1 MSDFANWIREKTKER
16 QEQLFRQGFWQGYW
30 EGFWEAF
37 NQAYADTRAGLP
49 ELRLGSEFNNL
60 CRLGLT
66 YENPAYVEPPPVHY
80 SSARRQRQAAQYGPI
95 RQHFRRLFR
104 LLKGQHLL

>member
-1 MSDFANWIREKTKER
+1 MSDFADWIREKTKKR
-16 QEQLFRQGFWQGYW
+16 QEQLFWQGYW
-30 EGFWEAF
+30 EGFWEAY
-37 NQAYADTRAGLP
+37 NHACADARAGLP
-49 ELRLGSEFNNL
+49 ELRLGSKFNNL

-66 YENPAYVEPPPVHY
+66 YENPAYVAPPPAHY
-80 SSARRQRQAAQYGPI
+80 SSTRRQRQAAQHSPI